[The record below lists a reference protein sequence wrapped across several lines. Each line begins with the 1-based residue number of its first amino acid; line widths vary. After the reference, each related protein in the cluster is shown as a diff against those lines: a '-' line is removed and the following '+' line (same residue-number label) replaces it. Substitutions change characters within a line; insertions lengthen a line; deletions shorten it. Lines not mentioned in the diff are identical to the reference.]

1 MDLRKLK
8 HLNLSIFHWTLVLP
22 PFHKGCLTFFK
33 IYIQIITNL
42 RQAWRNR
49 GSVNLASEFFFVRSQ
64 LGGTKSEQ
72 RTVSLRSPDSWSVKL
87 GQGKMG
93 KKNLLDG
100 TKGNH
105 MLLFCPKKQTRCL
118 WGRRREMVQRKKMLS
133 THARA
138 ITERPRHS
146 NFAET
151 MTFVRSNWGGLMKYL
166 HKNQQNGPRG
176 LVLTYTVYVA
186 LSTNSDHR

>member
-138 ITERPRHS
+138 ITERPTVILQKQWHLCAVTEEVWWSIYTKINKMVPEAWSSHIRY
-146 NFAET
+146 
-151 MTFVRSNWGGLMKYL
+151 ML
-166 HKNQQNGPRG
+166 H
-176 LVLTYTVYVA
+176 
-186 LSTNSDHR
+186 